1 VTAPIQAVTAWSSNA
16 ELIAD
21 VARLGQGAAT

>member
-1 VTAPIQAVTAWSSNA
+1 MTGEVQAVTAWSSNA
-16 ELIAD
+16 EQIAD

>member
-1 VTAPIQAVTAWSSNA
+1 MTAPIHAVTAWPTNA
-16 ELIAD
+16 EQIAD